1 MEKILSAT
9 FEDVQKLIEFG
20 DVEELVSEYDLEII
34 KEKFLDHA
42 AALNTAA
49 FLQNNTFVVK
59 DTNSEDG
66 QKEYSLSQNKK
77 ELIEMT
83 KELYEKYS
91 EIHNE
96 NDYNVDPGDSIFT
109 ISDFMKSKSDI
120 LEEIDTLKCLKVE
133 KENIDAKL
141 KKTTQKSKE
150 LFGKLNPEEKIRIET
165 DKLMKEQLEKQH
177 KVAKLENLKIELARL
192 KRSKLQ
198 KKENN
203 LQNSEKL
210 KIIKLL
216 KSIQ

>member
-83 KELYEKYS
+83 K
-91 EIHNE
+91 
-96 NDYNVDPGDSIFT
+96 GRF
-109 ISDFMKSKSDI
+109 
-120 LEEIDTLKCLKVE
+120 
-133 KENIDAKL
+133 
-141 KKTTQKSKE
+141 
-150 LFGKLNPEEKIRIET
+150 
-165 DKLMKEQLEKQH
+165 
-177 KVAKLENLKIELARL
+177 
-192 KRSKLQ
+192 
-198 KKENN
+198 
-203 LQNSEKL
+203 
-210 KIIKLL
+210 
-216 KSIQ
+216 